1 MIKSIEDYR
10 FYIKQDKLYYNHKG
24 LKRVFFPDPI
34 FQCIKTMR
42 KLELFHNSSG
52 CLLWRITA
60 RFFALLYHI
69 KYRHLSHKLGFSI
82 PINCFG
88 PGLSI
93 PHYGTIVVNPKAKIG
108 KNCRIH
114 TCVNIGASGGSDNVP
129 KIGDNVYIGPGAILF
144 GDITI
149 SDNITIGANAT
160 VNKSFLSPN
169 CTIAGTPARI
179 IKENTD
185 NWLAEWQ

>member
-1 MIKSIEDYR
+1 MFQSIEDYKS
-10 FYIKQDKLYYNHKG
+10 YIKQDKMYYNNVG
-24 LKRVFFPDPI
+24 LKRFFFPDPI
-34 FQCIKTMR
+34 FRFVKTMR
-42 KLELFHNSSG
+42 KLELYHNFSG
-52 CLLWRITA
+52 CLFLRIA
-60 RFFALLYHI
+60 SRILAIVYHI
-69 KYRHLSHKLGFSI
+69 KYRRLSLRLGFSI

-93 PHYGTIVVNPKAKIG
+93 PHYGTIVVNPNARIG

-129 KIGDNVYIGPGAILF
+129 TIGDNVYIGPGAILY
-144 GDITI
+144 GNITI
-149 SDNITIGANAT
+149 PDNITIGANAT

-169 CTIAGTPARI
+169 CTIAGTPAKI

-185 NWLAEWQ
+185 SWLVEWQ